1 MQFLEVAPIH
11 MTSWCGTRMTY
22 ALEAYSLLTKLLVPV
37 HDIMLSLNIR
47 REEKDLL
54 FIAGNIYTLHLLS
67 DVQDEF
73 QNNYHH
79 RVDKSSNFD
88 TKIYKIANET
98 ARKMSKILIPET
110 DKFTRNLMF
119 HVKGNLMVNVELH
132 GKKHFLI

>member
-1 MQFLEVAPIH
+1 M
-11 MTSWCGTRMTY
+11 
-22 ALEAYSLLTKLLVPV
+22 LVPV
-37 HDIMLSLNIR
+37 HDIMFSLNIR

-98 ARKMSKILIPET
+98 ARKMSEILIPET
-110 DKFTRNLMF
+110 DKS
-119 HVKGNLMVNVELH
+119 HE
-132 GKKHFLI
+132 I

>member
-1 MQFLEVAPIH
+1 M
-11 MTSWCGTRMTY
+11 
-22 ALEAYSLLTKLLVPV
+22 LVPV
-37 HDIMLSLNIR
+37 HDIMFSLNIR

-88 TKIYKIANET
+88 IKIYKIANET
-98 ARKMSKILIPET
+98 ARKMSEILIPET
-110 DKFTRNLMF
+110 DKS
-119 HVKGNLMVNVELH
+119 HE
-132 GKKHFLI
+132 I